1 MKPIQISVLAVS
13 LVWLLGHAGF
23 TFIAGGFDPG
33 SPTANV
39 FVAVDTL
46 VIAAVLAVFL
56 RRGEG

>member
-1 MKPIQISVLAVS
+1 MKPLQITVLAVS

-39 FVAVDTL
+39 FVVVDTL
-46 VIAAVLAVFL
+46 VIAAVLTVFV
-56 RRGEG
+56 RRVEG

>member
-1 MKPIQISVLAVS
+1 MKPLQITVLAVS

-33 SPTANV
+33 SSTANV

-56 RRGEG
+56 

>member
-23 TFIAGGFDPG
+23 TFVAGGFDPG

>member
-33 SPTANV
+33 SPTAYV